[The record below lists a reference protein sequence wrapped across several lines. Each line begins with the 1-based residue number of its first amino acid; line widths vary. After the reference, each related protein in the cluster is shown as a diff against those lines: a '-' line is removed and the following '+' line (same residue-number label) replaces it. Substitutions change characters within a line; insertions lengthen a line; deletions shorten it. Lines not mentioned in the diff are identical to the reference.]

1 MVIGVVCSCVVLC
14 AYPMRTECGQA
25 CAGQDLQSFLFVKR
39 ARTKDS
45 FFPQRSL
52 FKVPSRPSPAQR
64 ACAPPRSGKPSL
76 RLSHDGPNGH
86 IRLPARMMP
95 TAPDAVYHAL
105 EQHSAH
111 LAAGDTKAAAAIL
124 SAAQRMSP
132 SSPELACRQLDACLQ
147 SNQLVCAAHA
157 VRALLRH
164 ASADHPELCTFLSSA
179 RAFGASAAALRWC
192 PPGEPCTRAVTN
204 STPDEGVVAASGA
217 SLDDGQL
224 WRAENFISGLKA
236 LLADESLWQVPYS
249 LP

>member
-1 MVIGVVCSCVVLC
+1 
-14 AYPMRTECGQA
+14 
-25 CAGQDLQSFLFVKR
+25 
-39 ARTKDS
+39 
-45 FFPQRSL
+45 
-52 FKVPSRPSPAQR
+52 
-64 ACAPPRSGKPSL
+64 
-76 RLSHDGPNGH
+76 
-86 IRLPARMMP
+86 MMP
-95 TAPDAVYHAL
+95 TTPDAVYHVL

-124 SAAQRMSP
+124 SAAQRMDP
-132 SSPELACRQLDACLQ
+132 SRPELAGRQLDACLQ

-164 ASADHPELCTFLSSA
+164 APADHPELCTFLSSA

-204 STPDEGVVAASGA
+204 STPDDGVVAASGA

-236 LLADESLWQVPYS
+236 LLADESLWQVPYP